1 VVQDGEATQL
11 SVGQS
16 VDLALRLTGSVVAV
30 VDGFDFGAETLTIV
44 LPGKYRIEVRNI
56 DPLFPSFSIFS
67 MSRHAVALQQGSL
80 WRAAEASATESKRT
94 GKLSDITASLSR

>member
-1 VVQDGEATQL
+1 MGRLSLFLFALGWLSGAPMPCPTLATGQTLRGRVSQKSPACFLVVVQDGEATQL

-56 DPLFPSFSIFS
+56 DPL
-67 MSRHAVALQQGSL
+67 
-80 WRAAEASATESKRT
+80 
-94 GKLSDITASLSR
+94 